1 LRGIISPP
9 PDLFAR
15 VRRGLMT
22 LNLVL
27 GMSLLYLLAQ
37 SADTLVNAQTLAC
50 AALVWLGCFWIYVY
64 RNVTISPA
72 WDLGVALSLLAV
84 GLSIDDPVST
94 SGLLY
99 LAVLYGGL
107 CYRSFTLSS
116 RAVAGTVFLYAA
128 VHVVSIGYTMGLLTG
143 GSSPLI
149 GLLQAPGL
157 AVSAGATH
165 ALARSLSARRQPSS
179 SLPLTMLETDI
190 LRQVFH
196 DDLTGLPNRT
206 LFMNRLESALA
217 NARERGDSIVVLFLD
232 LDRFKVVNDSLGHD
246 AGNQLLIS
254 VAARIQTVVRP
265 SDTVARLSGDEFA
278 VLIDCAGGVEP
289 PVDVAQRILYALR
302 EPTHIDG
309 YDVVASTSIGIAFAA
324 HDDLGETASDLLRNA
339 DLAMYEAKNRGR
351 GNYAVF
357 HPLMNARALHRLEME
372 TELRYAVTN
381 SEFQVYYQPLVQLRT
396 GRVVEVEALVRWQHP
411 SRGLLLP
418 DTFISLAEETGLI
431 EPIGQWVLEEAC
443 RQGQIWEKQ
452 RPGAPPLNLNVNLSV
467 RQFQQPNLVTDIA
480 RVLKQ
485 TKIAPRQLTLEIT
498 ESVALADAEAAV
510 ATMKELKGLGLQL
523 AIDDFG
529 TGYSALSYLKRF
541 PVDTLKIDR
550 SFIEGLNYDHGDVA
564 IVRAVIAFA
573 KTMNLSVTAEGV
585 ETPDQLRHLE
595 ALGCDRGQGY
605 YFATPLPS
613 VELSLD
619 AHYGDGLI
627 NLVSPPKLAPIT
639 SIHRSA

>member
-1 LRGIISPP
+1 RWTPTRT
-9 PDLFAR
+9 D
-15 VRRGLMT
+15 
-22 LNLVL
+22 
-27 GMSLLYLLAQ
+27 
-37 SADTLVNAQTLAC
+37 
-50 AALVWLGCFWIYVY
+50 
-64 RNVTISPA
+64 
-72 WDLGVALSLLAV
+72 
-84 GLSIDDPVST
+84 
-94 SGLLY
+94 
-99 LAVLYGGL
+99 
-107 CYRSFTLSS
+107 
-116 RAVAGTVFLYAA
+116 
-128 VHVVSIGYTMGLLTG
+128 
-143 GSSPLI
+143 
-149 GLLQAPGL
+149 
-157 AVSAGATH
+157 GAT
-165 ALARSLSARRQPSS
+165 AWPAEGRQGSDTAQAAHKE
-179 SLPLTMLETDI
+179 LTITY
-190 LRQVFH
+190 
-196 DDLTGLPNRT
+196 
-206 LFMNRLESALA
+206 
-217 NARERGDSIVVLFLD
+217 LD
-232 LDRFKVVNDSLGHD
+232 HFKVVNDSLGHD

-585 ETPDQLRHLE
+585 ETPDQLRHLK

-619 AHYGDGLI
+619 AHYGDGLV
-627 NLVSPPKLAPIT
+627 NLVSPPKLASIT

>member
-1 LRGIISPP
+1 
-9 PDLFAR
+9 
-15 VRRGLMT
+15 M
-22 LNLVL
+22 
-27 GMSLLYLLAQ
+27 
-37 SADTLVNAQTLAC
+37 
-50 AALVWLGCFWIYVY
+50 
-64 RNVTISPA
+64 
-72 WDLGVALSLLAV
+72 
-84 GLSIDDPVST
+84 
-94 SGLLY
+94 
-99 LAVLYGGL
+99 
-107 CYRSFTLSS
+107 
-116 RAVAGTVFLYAA
+116 
-128 VHVVSIGYTMGLLTG
+128 
-143 GSSPLI
+143 
-149 GLLQAPGL
+149 
-157 AVSAGATH
+157 
-165 ALARSLSARRQPSS
+165 
-179 SLPLTMLETDI
+179 
-190 LRQVFH
+190 
-196 DDLTGLPNRT
+196 
-206 LFMNRLESALA
+206 
-217 NARERGDSIVVLFLD
+217 
-232 LDRFKVVNDSLGHD
+232 
-246 AGNQLLIS
+246 
-254 VAARIQTVVRP
+254 
-265 SDTVARLSGDEFA
+265 
-278 VLIDCAGGVEP
+278 
-289 PVDVAQRILYALR
+289 
-302 EPTHIDG
+302 
-309 YDVVASTSIGIAFAA
+309 
-324 HDDLGETASDLLRNA
+324 GETASDLLRNA

-418 DTFISLAEETGLI
+418 DTFISLDEETGLI

-452 RPGAPPLNLNVNLSV
+452 RPGAPPLSLNVNLSV

-498 ESVALADAEAAV
+498 ESVALADAEGAV

-585 ETPDQLRHLE
+585 ETPDQLRHLK

-619 AHYGDGLI
+619 THYGDGLV
-627 NLVSPPKLAPIT
+627 NLVSPLKLAPIT